1 MNYKSMSVSKKVQS
15 KITRRKKDRYHNDA
29 VLFPDNDLGVD
40 RKRRKAVKKKSLN
53 TER

>member
-15 KITRRKKDRYHNDA
+15 KIARRKKDRYHNDA
-29 VLFPDNDLGVD
+29 VLFPDNDLDVD
-40 RKRRKAVKKKSLN
+40 RKRRKSVKKKFQS